1 MPGLRRRCRQRLP
14 VRTSALC
21 DDIERIA
28 VAGIPV
34 SDDRDIDRMADAGQ
48 LLCHFRAGKKAD
60 IRLPEAGRG
69 DGVSA
74 HGKSRDARHRCD
86 LGAQRI
92 TDARGDHN
100 VSGFQVFTE
109 SDTFFS
115 GSFHDSHNGFLLGM
129 IDDRK

>member
-1 MPGLRRRCRQRLP
+1 MPGLRKDAG
-14 VRTSALC
+14 SACLFEHLLC
-21 DDIERIA
+21 ADDIERIA

-60 IRLPEAGRG
+60 IRLSETGRG

-74 HGKSRDARHRCD
+74 HGKGRDARHLCD

-115 GSFHDSHNGFLLGM
+115 GSFHDFHNGFLLGM